1 MIVQLT
7 VNVLWVEFKNI
18 VNTLF
23 HWLRENYLFHWLRE
37 NYFTN
42 VYIFCLFCMSKWL
55 NCQWCKSVTF
65 KFVQSIV
72 IYEYNLSYFL
82 YLLTEN

>member
-42 VYIFCLFCMSKWL
+42 VCTFFACFV
-55 NCQWCKSVTF
+55 CQ
-65 KFVQSIV
+65 
-72 IYEYNLSYFL
+72 NG
-82 YLLTEN
+82 

>member
-37 NYFTN
+37 NYFTKYTFFACF
-42 VYIFCLFCMSKWL
+42 V
-55 NCQWCKSVTF
+55 CQ
-65 KFVQSIV
+65 
-72 IYEYNLSYFL
+72 NG
-82 YLLTEN
+82 

>member
-42 VYIFCLFCMSKWL
+42 VYIFLLVLYVKMVKLSM
-55 NCQWCKSVTF
+55 
-65 KFVQSIV
+65 VQICY
-72 IYEYNLSYFL
+72 I
-82 YLLTEN
+82 

>member
-65 KFVQSIV
+65 KFVQSFV

>member
-37 NYFTN
+37 NYFACFVCQNGKTVN
-42 VYIFCLFCMSKWL
+42 GANLLHL
-55 NCQWCKSVTF
+55 NS
-65 KFVQSIV
+65 
-72 IYEYNLSYFL
+72 YNLL
-82 YLLTEN
+82 